1 MLALRNDGQVSFDI
15 GVSLAGGSGTG
26 FYFSDTSQGPV
37 PRSNVV
43 LESAVVVAQAEQR
56 GADHYHRQHG
66 QGQDG
71 MATMGFPEAESIRP
85 LSQAE
90 AGADWCHGAR
100 VVHGLLLVP

>member
-1 MLALRNDGQVSFDI
+1 MLVLRNDGQVSFDI

-26 FYFSDTSQGPV
+26 CYFCDTRQGPV

-43 LESAVVVAQAEQR
+43 LESAVVVVQAEQR

-66 QGQDG
+66 QG

-85 LSQAE
+85 LS
-90 AGADWCHGAR
+90 
-100 VVHGLLLVP
+100 